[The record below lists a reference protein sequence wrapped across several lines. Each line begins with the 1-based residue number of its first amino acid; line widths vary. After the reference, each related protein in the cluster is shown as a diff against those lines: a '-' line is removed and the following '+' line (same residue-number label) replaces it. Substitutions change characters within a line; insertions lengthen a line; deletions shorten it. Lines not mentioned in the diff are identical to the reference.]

1 MKGVF
6 VFDLW
11 TVFTAWPSGFKIGEV
26 GFVVHRSG
34 RAEVWCVGLSCGLSS
49 LRVVRSLFFSLSLS
63 FCLSPQQALCSYPR
77 WHTEIAAGPCGLM
90 SGWHTNTRAH
100 THTLSPLCAHSG
112 VDEVLA
118 SFSSLVFRC
127 TCGAWRCNLHLV
139 LRCVVCQDVSCQTR
153 LC

>member
-1 MKGVF
+1 MKGVS

-11 TVFTAWPSGFKIGEV
+11 SVFTAWPSGFKIGEV

-77 WHTEIAAGPCGLM
+77 WLTEIAAGPGGLM
-90 SGWHTNTRAH
+90 SGWHTH
-100 THTLSPLCAHSG
+100 THSFTPLCSLRGGWGISLFFIACLSLYMWCVAMQFAPRSPLCCVSG
-112 VDEVLA
+112 
-118 SFSSLVFRC
+118 
-127 TCGAWRCNLHLV
+127 
-139 LRCVVCQDVSCQTR
+139 CVVSDKVMLST
-153 LC
+153 L